1 MVFQDPAGRRVELAY
16 DETLLREPGL
26 KSSRLE
32 FIRFLIA
39 GGVNTGLTLLLFDGL
54 RRLIPYL
61 AAYTIAYTAG
71 IGISYLLNAAFVFRQ
86 PKSMRT
92 AALFPLVYVAQYL
105 LGMLL
110 MWLLVERAGFG
121 PTVAAIAVVV
131 VSVPVT
137 FVLSRIVLTL
147 SRN

>member
-1 MVFQDPAGRRVELAY
+1 M
-16 DETLLREPGL
+16 

-39 GGVNTGLTLLLFDGL
+39 GGLNTGLTLLLFVGL
-54 RRLIPYL
+54 QRLIPYL
-61 AAYTIAYTAG
+61 AAYTIAYAAG
-71 IGISYLLNAAFVFRQ
+71 IGIAYMLNAVFVFRQ
-86 PKSMRT
+86 PKSIRS